1 MGLFKTIDLGMGL
14 IIIFCFNLFAQNMLS
29 GKDLYMKYCAT
40 CHGKDMDGGMAK
52 SLTDGKWQFGA
63 TDAEIFNHIEE
74 GIPKRGMPGFQV
86 SMTEEDIEKIIVF
99 IRKEESLQ
107 RNKEKRDPQ
116 KAENRKYNIVVNTWV
131 EDLDF
136 PWALDFIDKKT
147 ALISE
152 RPGYLRLV
160 KSGKLQDE
168 PIQGTPRVLHEGQGG
183 LMDVAVDPDYSNNG
197 WVYLSYSHILEE
209 DDELT
214 MTRIVR
220 GKINKNKWANQ
231 QVLFEA
237 LAEHYSDTRH
247 HYGSRIVFDKKG
259 YLYFSIGDRGARH
272 QAQQINRP
280 NGKIHRIYKDGKI
293 PKDNPF
299 VYKNNAIQSIFSY
312 GNRNPQGLA
321 VHPQSDQVWETEH
334 GPMGG
339 DEVNLILSGKN
350 YGWPEVTYG
359 QNYDGT
365 VISEYTEK
373 PGMEPPVLHW
383 TPSIAVCGLDFYTGN
398 LFPKW
403 QNDLIVGALRYEQVR
418 ILEIENN
425 RIVDDQVI
433 LSDYG
438 RVRDVTC
445 GPDGAIYVVLNEPD
459 KIIRITPIDK

>member
-1 MGLFKTIDLGMGL
+1 MHLSITLCL
-14 IIIFCFNLFAQNMLS
+14 IMFFSYNIFAQNIS

-40 CHGKDMDGGMAK
+40 CHGKDMNGGMAK
-52 SLTDGKWQFGA
+52 SLTDGSWQFGG
-63 TDAEIFNHIEE
+63 TDAEIFTHIED
-74 GIPKRGMPGFQV
+74 GLPKRGMPGFQV
-86 SMTEEDIEKIIVF
+86 SLTEEDVEKIIVF

-107 RNKEKRDPQ
+107 RNKEKRDP
-116 KAENRKYNIVVNTWV
+116 KKVENRKYNIVVKTWI

-147 ALISE
+147 ALITE
-152 RPGYLRLV
+152 RPGNLRV
-160 KSGKLQDE
+160 AKSGKLQDK
-168 PIQGTPRVLHEGQGG
+168 PVQGTPRVLHEGQGG
-183 LMDVAVDPDYSNNG
+183 LMDVAVDPDYDKNG
-197 WVYLSYSHILEE
+197 WIYLSYSHILEE

-220 GKINKNKWANQ
+220 GKISNNKWTNQ

-259 YLYFSIGDRGARH
+259 FLYFSIGDRGARH

-293 PKDNPF
+293 PDDNPF
-299 VYKNNAIQSIFSY
+299 VSQSNAIQSIFCY

-321 VHPQSDQVWETEH
+321 VHPQSDEVWETEH

-339 DEVNLILSGKN
+339 DEVNLILNGKN

-359 QNYDGT
+359 LNYDGT

-373 PGMEPPVLHW
+373 PGMQQPALHW

-438 RVRDVTC
+438 RVRDVTT

-459 KIIRITPIDK
+459 KIVRITPLE

>member
-1 MGLFKTIDLGMGL
+1 MRLCITFGLFA
-14 IIIFCFNLFAQNMLS
+14 IFSFNIFAQNKMS
-29 GKDLYMKYCAT
+29 GKDLYIKYCAT

-52 SLTDGKWQFGA
+52 SLTEGVWQFGA
-63 TDAEIFNHIEE
+63 NDAEIFKHIEE
-74 GIPKRGMPGFQV
+74 GLPKRGMPAFQA
-86 SMTEEDIEKIIVF
+86 SLSEEDIEKIIVF

-107 RNKEKRDPQ
+107 SIKEKRDPQ

-131 EDLDF
+131 DELDF
-136 PWALDFIDKKT
+136 PWAVDFIDKKT
-147 ALISE
+147 ALITE

-160 KSGKLQDE
+160 KNNVLQEE
-168 PIQGTPRVLHEGQGG
+168 PIAGTPRVLDEGQGG
-183 LMDVAVDPDYSNNG
+183 LMDVAVDPDYAKTG
-197 WVYLSYSHILEE
+197 WIYLSYSHILEKN
-209 DDELT
+209 DDLT

-220 GKINKNKWANQ
+220 GKISNNTWVDQ
-231 QVLFEA
+231 QVIYESIPQ
-237 LAEHYSDTRH
+237 HYSDTRH

-272 QAQQINRP
+272 QSQLITRP
-280 NGKIHRIYKDGKI
+280 NGKIHRIHMDGKI
-293 PKDNPF
+293 PDDNPF
-299 VYKNNAIQSIFSY
+299 VNEANAIPSIFSY
-312 GNRNPQGLA
+312 GNRNSQGLA
-321 VHPQSDQVWETEH
+321 VHPVTDQVWETEH

-359 QNYDGT
+359 LNYDGT

-373 PGMEPPVLHW
+373 PGMEPPVLQW
-383 TPSIAVCGLDFYTGN
+383 TPSIAVCGLDFYSGD

-418 ILEIENN
+418 MLEIENN
-425 RIVDDQVI
+425 RVVDDQVI

-459 KIIRITPIDK
+459 KILRLTPINE